1 MSIIHSMTGSASKL
15 VNSQL
20 ANINIDISSV
30 NGRYL
35 EIYLKLPDN
44 LRHLDSKLR
53 ALCQEKLT
61 RGKLDCYIT
70 YALNA
75 QASLN
80 IDANQLEALSE
91 ALNQV
96 EKTIPNACNLNP
108 MEILQYPGILKQPA
122 NIQDLIDEQVLE
134 NFAKALDS
142 LVKTRESEGK
152 KLKQALQV
160 RLDLIEKQADLIE
173 VQLTNLTKIE
183 REKILKKIEDL
194 KIEIDPQRI
203 EQEVAIIA
211 KTLFFFHVKLNLIKR
226 YVTWTFYHYLDI
238 FLSCSSAKATKLCKL
253 GKLRLIAS
261 ISQAAW
267 AKTIAKAECDIVFCA
282 DIADFIKGF
291 VKGILFMMLY
301 HPRSHERATTAYYY
315 QF

>member
-1 MSIIHSMTGSASKL
+1 MAKKGVFMSIIHSMTGSASKL

-20 ANINIDISSV
+20 ANINIDINSV

-142 LVKTRESEGK
+142 LVKTRESEGE

-211 KTLFFFHVKLNLIKR
+211 QKADVEEEYDRLRAHIKEVRAILDKGGICGKRLDFMMQEFNRESNTLASKASN
-226 YVTWTFYHYLDI
+226 LDI
-238 FLSCSSAKATKLCKL
+238 TRIAVELKV
-253 GKLRLIAS
+253 LIEQMREQVQN
-261 ISQAAW
+261 I
-267 AKTIAKAECDIVFCA
+267 E
-282 DIADFIKGF
+282 
-291 VKGILFMMLY
+291 
-301 HPRSHERATTAYYY
+301 
-315 QF
+315 

>member
-80 IDANQLEALSE
+80 IDVNQLEALSE

-142 LVKTRESEGK
+142 LVKTRESEGE
-152 KLKQALQV
+152 KLKLALQV

-173 VQLTNLTKIE
+173 AQLTNLTKIE

-211 KTLFFFHVKLNLIKR
+211 QKADVEEEYDRLRAHIKEVRSIIDKGGICGKRLDFMMQEFNRESNTLASKASN
-226 YVTWTFYHYLDI
+226 LDI
-238 FLSCSSAKATKLCKL
+238 TRIAVELKV
-253 GKLRLIAS
+253 LIEQMREQVQN
-261 ISQAAW
+261 I
-267 AKTIAKAECDIVFCA
+267 E
-282 DIADFIKGF
+282 
-291 VKGILFMMLY
+291 
-301 HPRSHERATTAYYY
+301 
-315 QF
+315 

>member
-80 IDANQLEALSE
+80 IDVNQLEALSE

-134 NFAKALDS
+134 NFANALDS
-142 LVKTRESEGK
+142 LVKTRESEGE

-173 VQLTNLTKIE
+173 AQLTNLTKIE

-194 KIEIDPQRI
+194 KIEIDPERI

-211 KTLFFFHVKLNLIKR
+211 QKADVEEEYDRLRAHIKEVREILDKGGICGKRLDFMMQEFNRESNTLASKASN
-226 YVTWTFYHYLDI
+226 LDI
-238 FLSCSSAKATKLCKL
+238 TRIAVELKV
-253 GKLRLIAS
+253 LIEQMREQVQN
-261 ISQAAW
+261 I
-267 AKTIAKAECDIVFCA
+267 E
-282 DIADFIKGF
+282 
-291 VKGILFMMLY
+291 
-301 HPRSHERATTAYYY
+301 
-315 QF
+315 

>member
-80 IDANQLEALSE
+80 IDVNQLEALSE

-142 LVKTRESEGK
+142 LVKTRESEGE

-211 KTLFFFHVKLNLIKR
+211 QKADVEEEYDRLRAHIKEVRSIIDKGGICGKRLDFMMQEFNRESNTLASKASN
-226 YVTWTFYHYLDI
+226 LDI
-238 FLSCSSAKATKLCKL
+238 TRIAVELKV
-253 GKLRLIAS
+253 LIEQMREQVQN
-261 ISQAAW
+261 I
-267 AKTIAKAECDIVFCA
+267 E
-282 DIADFIKGF
+282 
-291 VKGILFMMLY
+291 
-301 HPRSHERATTAYYY
+301 
-315 QF
+315 

>member
-70 YALNA
+70 YVLNA

-211 KTLFFFHVKLNLIKR
+211 QKADVEEEYDRLRAHIKEVRSILDKGGICGKRLDFMMQEFNRESNTLASKASN
-226 YVTWTFYHYLDI
+226 LDI
-238 FLSCSSAKATKLCKL
+238 TRIAVELKV
-253 GKLRLIAS
+253 LIEQMREQVQN
-261 ISQAAW
+261 I
-267 AKTIAKAECDIVFCA
+267 E
-282 DIADFIKGF
+282 
-291 VKGILFMMLY
+291 
-301 HPRSHERATTAYYY
+301 
-315 QF
+315 

>member
-1 MSIIHSMTGSASKL
+1 MAKKGVFMSIIHSMTGSASKL

-142 LVKTRESEGK
+142 LVKTRESEGE

-211 KTLFFFHVKLNLIKR
+211 QKADVEEEYDRLRAHIKEVRSIIDKGGICGKRLDFMMQEFNRESNTLASKASN
-226 YVTWTFYHYLDI
+226 LDI
-238 FLSCSSAKATKLCKL
+238 TRIAVELKV
-253 GKLRLIAS
+253 LIEQMREQVQN
-261 ISQAAW
+261 I
-267 AKTIAKAECDIVFCA
+267 E
-282 DIADFIKGF
+282 
-291 VKGILFMMLY
+291 
-301 HPRSHERATTAYYY
+301 
-315 QF
+315 

>member
-1 MSIIHSMTGSASKL
+1 MAKKGVFMSIIHSMTGSASKL
-15 VNSQL
+15 INSQL

-142 LVKTRESEGK
+142 LVKTRESEGE

-173 VQLTNLTKIE
+173 VQLANLTKIE

-211 KTLFFFHVKLNLIKR
+211 QKADVEEEYDRLRAHIKEVRSILDKGGICGKRLDFMMQEFNRESNTLASKASN
-226 YVTWTFYHYLDI
+226 LDI
-238 FLSCSSAKATKLCKL
+238 TRIAVELKV
-253 GKLRLIAS
+253 LIEQMREQVQN
-261 ISQAAW
+261 I
-267 AKTIAKAECDIVFCA
+267 E
-282 DIADFIKGF
+282 
-291 VKGILFMMLY
+291 
-301 HPRSHERATTAYYY
+301 
-315 QF
+315 

>member
-1 MSIIHSMTGSASKL
+1 MAKKGVFMSIIHSMTGSASKL

-142 LVKTRESEGK
+142 LVKTRESEGE
-152 KLKQALQV
+152 KLKLALQV

-173 VQLTNLTKIE
+173 AQLTNLTKIE

-211 KTLFFFHVKLNLIKR
+211 QKADVEEEYDRLRAHIKEVRSIIDKGGICGKRLDFMMQEFNRESNTLASKASN
-226 YVTWTFYHYLDI
+226 LDI
-238 FLSCSSAKATKLCKL
+238 TRIAVELKV
-253 GKLRLIAS
+253 LIEQMREQVQN
-261 ISQAAW
+261 I
-267 AKTIAKAECDIVFCA
+267 E
-282 DIADFIKGF
+282 
-291 VKGILFMMLY
+291 
-301 HPRSHERATTAYYY
+301 
-315 QF
+315 

>member
-1 MSIIHSMTGSASKL
+1 MAKKGVFMSIIHSMTGSASKL

-70 YALNA
+70 YVLNA

-173 VQLTNLTKIE
+173 VQLANLTKIE

-211 KTLFFFHVKLNLIKR
+211 QKADVEEEYDRLRAHIKEVRSILDKGGICGKRLDFMMQEFNRESNTLASKASN
-226 YVTWTFYHYLDI
+226 LDI
-238 FLSCSSAKATKLCKL
+238 TRIAVELKV
-253 GKLRLIAS
+253 LIEQMREQVQN
-261 ISQAAW
+261 I
-267 AKTIAKAECDIVFCA
+267 E
-282 DIADFIKGF
+282 
-291 VKGILFMMLY
+291 
-301 HPRSHERATTAYYY
+301 
-315 QF
+315 

>member
-1 MSIIHSMTGSASKL
+1 MAKKGVFMSIIHSMTGSASKL

-61 RGKLDCYIT
+61 RGKFDCYIT

-80 IDANQLEALSE
+80 IDVNQLEALSE

-142 LVKTRESEGK
+142 LVKTRESEGE
-152 KLKQALQV
+152 KLKLALQV

-173 VQLTNLTKIE
+173 AQLTNLTKIE

-211 KTLFFFHVKLNLIKR
+211 QKADVEEEYDRLRAHIKEVRSIIDKGGICGKRLDFMMQEFNRESNTLASKASN
-226 YVTWTFYHYLDI
+226 LDI
-238 FLSCSSAKATKLCKL
+238 TRIAVELKV
-253 GKLRLIAS
+253 LIEQMREQVQN
-261 ISQAAW
+261 I
-267 AKTIAKAECDIVFCA
+267 E
-282 DIADFIKGF
+282 
-291 VKGILFMMLY
+291 
-301 HPRSHERATTAYYY
+301 
-315 QF
+315 

>member
-1 MSIIHSMTGSASKL
+1 MAKKGVFMSIIHSMTGSASKL

-80 IDANQLEALSE
+80 IDVNQLEALSE

-142 LVKTRESEGK
+142 LVKTRESEGE
-152 KLKQALQV
+152 KLKLALQV

-173 VQLTNLTKIE
+173 AQLTNLTKIE

-211 KTLFFFHVKLNLIKR
+211 QKADVEEEYDRLRAHIKEVRAILDKGGICGKRLDFMMQEFNRESNTLASKASN
-226 YVTWTFYHYLDI
+226 LDI
-238 FLSCSSAKATKLCKL
+238 TRIAVELKV
-253 GKLRLIAS
+253 LIEQMREQVQN
-261 ISQAAW
+261 I
-267 AKTIAKAECDIVFCA
+267 E
-282 DIADFIKGF
+282 
-291 VKGILFMMLY
+291 
-301 HPRSHERATTAYYY
+301 
-315 QF
+315 

>member
-1 MSIIHSMTGSASKL
+1 MAKKGVFMSIIHSMTGSASKL

-142 LVKTRESEGK
+142 LVKTRESEGE

-211 KTLFFFHVKLNLIKR
+211 QKADVEEEYDRLRAHIKEVRSILDKGGICGKRLDFMMQEFNRESNTLASKASN
-226 YVTWTFYHYLDI
+226 LDI
-238 FLSCSSAKATKLCKL
+238 TRIAVELKV
-253 GKLRLIAS
+253 LIEQMREQVQN
-261 ISQAAW
+261 I
-267 AKTIAKAECDIVFCA
+267 E
-282 DIADFIKGF
+282 
-291 VKGILFMMLY
+291 
-301 HPRSHERATTAYYY
+301 
-315 QF
+315 

>member
-142 LVKTRESEGK
+142 LVKTRESEGE

-173 VQLTNLTKIE
+173 VQLANLTKIE

-211 KTLFFFHVKLNLIKR
+211 QKADVEEEYDRLRAHIKEVRAILDKGGICGKRLDFMMQEFNRESNTLASKASN
-226 YVTWTFYHYLDI
+226 LDI
-238 FLSCSSAKATKLCKL
+238 TRIAVELKV
-253 GKLRLIAS
+253 LIEQMREQVQN
-261 ISQAAW
+261 I
-267 AKTIAKAECDIVFCA
+267 E
-282 DIADFIKGF
+282 
-291 VKGILFMMLY
+291 
-301 HPRSHERATTAYYY
+301 
-315 QF
+315 

>member
-1 MSIIHSMTGSASKL
+1 MAKKGVFMSIIHSMTGSASKL

-142 LVKTRESEGK
+142 LVKTRESEGE
-152 KLKQALQV
+152 KLKLALQV

-211 KTLFFFHVKLNLIKR
+211 QKADVEEEYDRLRAHIKEVRAILDKGGICGKRLDFMMQEFNRESNTLASKASN
-226 YVTWTFYHYLDI
+226 LDI
-238 FLSCSSAKATKLCKL
+238 TRIAVELKV
-253 GKLRLIAS
+253 LIEQMREQVQN
-261 ISQAAW
+261 I
-267 AKTIAKAECDIVFCA
+267 E
-282 DIADFIKGF
+282 
-291 VKGILFMMLY
+291 
-301 HPRSHERATTAYYY
+301 
-315 QF
+315 

>member
-1 MSIIHSMTGSASKL
+1 MAKKGVFMSIIHSMTGSASKL

-142 LVKTRESEGK
+142 LVKTRESEGE

-160 RLDLIEKQADLIE
+160 RLDLLEKQADLIE
-173 VQLTNLTKIE
+173 VQLANLTKIE

-211 KTLFFFHVKLNLIKR
+211 QKADVEEEYDRLRAHIKEVRSILDKGGICGKRLDFMMQEFNRESNTLASKASN
-226 YVTWTFYHYLDI
+226 LDI
-238 FLSCSSAKATKLCKL
+238 TRIAVELKV
-253 GKLRLIAS
+253 LIEQMREQVQN
-261 ISQAAW
+261 I
-267 AKTIAKAECDIVFCA
+267 E
-282 DIADFIKGF
+282 
-291 VKGILFMMLY
+291 
-301 HPRSHERATTAYYY
+301 
-315 QF
+315 

>member
-1 MSIIHSMTGSASKL
+1 MAKKGVFMSIIHSMTGSASKL

-80 IDANQLEALSE
+80 IDVNQLEALSE

-142 LVKTRESEGK
+142 LVKTRESEGE

-173 VQLTNLTKIE
+173 AQLTNLTKIE

-211 KTLFFFHVKLNLIKR
+211 QKADVEEEYDRLRAHIKEVRAILDKGGICGKRLDFMMQEFNRESNTLASKASN
-226 YVTWTFYHYLDI
+226 LDI
-238 FLSCSSAKATKLCKL
+238 TRIAVELKV
-253 GKLRLIAS
+253 LIEQMREQVQN
-261 ISQAAW
+261 I
-267 AKTIAKAECDIVFCA
+267 E
-282 DIADFIKGF
+282 
-291 VKGILFMMLY
+291 
-301 HPRSHERATTAYYY
+301 
-315 QF
+315 

>member
-1 MSIIHSMTGSASKL
+1 MAKKGVFMSIIHSMTGSASKL

-142 LVKTRESEGK
+142 LVKTRESEGE

-173 VQLTNLTKIE
+173 VQLANLTKIE

-211 KTLFFFHVKLNLIKR
+211 QKADVEEEYDRLRAHITEVRSILDKGGICGKRLDFMMQEFNRESNTLASKASN
-226 YVTWTFYHYLDI
+226 LDI
-238 FLSCSSAKATKLCKL
+238 TRIAVELKV
-253 GKLRLIAS
+253 LIEQMREQVQN
-261 ISQAAW
+261 I
-267 AKTIAKAECDIVFCA
+267 E
-282 DIADFIKGF
+282 
-291 VKGILFMMLY
+291 
-301 HPRSHERATTAYYY
+301 
-315 QF
+315 

>member
-142 LVKTRESEGK
+142 LVKTRESEGE
-152 KLKQALQV
+152 KLKLALQV

-173 VQLTNLTKIE
+173 AQLTNLTKIE

-211 KTLFFFHVKLNLIKR
+211 QKADVEEEYDRLRAHIKEVRSIIDKGGICGKRLDFMMQEFNRESNTLASKASN
-226 YVTWTFYHYLDI
+226 LDI
-238 FLSCSSAKATKLCKL
+238 TRIAVELKV
-253 GKLRLIAS
+253 LIEQMREQVQN
-261 ISQAAW
+261 I
-267 AKTIAKAECDIVFCA
+267 E
-282 DIADFIKGF
+282 
-291 VKGILFMMLY
+291 
-301 HPRSHERATTAYYY
+301 
-315 QF
+315 

>member
-142 LVKTRESEGK
+142 LVKTRESEGE

-211 KTLFFFHVKLNLIKR
+211 QKADVEEEYDRLRAHIKEVRAILDKGGICGKRLDFMMQEFNRESNTLASKASN
-226 YVTWTFYHYLDI
+226 LDI
-238 FLSCSSAKATKLCKL
+238 TRIAVELKV
-253 GKLRLIAS
+253 LIEQMREQVQN
-261 ISQAAW
+261 I
-267 AKTIAKAECDIVFCA
+267 E
-282 DIADFIKGF
+282 
-291 VKGILFMMLY
+291 
-301 HPRSHERATTAYYY
+301 
-315 QF
+315 

>member
-142 LVKTRESEGK
+142 LVKTRESEGE

-173 VQLTNLTKIE
+173 VQLANLTKIE

-211 KTLFFFHVKLNLIKR
+211 QKADVEEEYDRLRAHIKEVRSILDKGGICGKRLDFMMQEFNRESNTLASKASN
-226 YVTWTFYHYLDI
+226 LDI
-238 FLSCSSAKATKLCKL
+238 TRIAVELKV
-253 GKLRLIAS
+253 LIEQMREQVQN
-261 ISQAAW
+261 I
-267 AKTIAKAECDIVFCA
+267 E
-282 DIADFIKGF
+282 
-291 VKGILFMMLY
+291 
-301 HPRSHERATTAYYY
+301 
-315 QF
+315 

>member
-142 LVKTRESEGK
+142 LVKTRESEGE

-211 KTLFFFHVKLNLIKR
+211 QKADVEEEYDRLRAHNKEVRAILDKGGNCGKRLDFMMQEYNRESNTLASKASN
-226 YVTWTFYHYLDI
+226 LDI
-238 FLSCSSAKATKLCKL
+238 TRIAVELKV
-253 GKLRLIAS
+253 LIEQMREQVQN
-261 ISQAAW
+261 I
-267 AKTIAKAECDIVFCA
+267 E
-282 DIADFIKGF
+282 
-291 VKGILFMMLY
+291 
-301 HPRSHERATTAYYY
+301 
-315 QF
+315 

>member
-142 LVKTRESEGK
+142 LVKTRESEGE

-211 KTLFFFHVKLNLIKR
+211 QKADVEEEYDRLRAHIKEVRSIIDKGGICGKRLDFMMQEFNRESNTLASKASN
-226 YVTWTFYHYLDI
+226 LDI
-238 FLSCSSAKATKLCKL
+238 TRIAVELKV
-253 GKLRLIAS
+253 LIEQMREQVQN
-261 ISQAAW
+261 I
-267 AKTIAKAECDIVFCA
+267 E
-282 DIADFIKGF
+282 
-291 VKGILFMMLY
+291 
-301 HPRSHERATTAYYY
+301 
-315 QF
+315 

>member
-1 MSIIHSMTGSASKL
+1 MAKKGVFMSIIHSMTGSASKL

-80 IDANQLEALSE
+80 IDVNQLEALSE

-142 LVKTRESEGK
+142 LVKTRESEGE
-152 KLKQALQV
+152 KLKLALQV

-173 VQLTNLTKIE
+173 AQLTNLTKIE
-183 REKILKKIEDL
+183 REKLLKKIEDL

-211 KTLFFFHVKLNLIKR
+211 QKADVEEEYDRLRAHIKEVRAILDKGGICGKRLDFMMQEFNRESNTLASKASN
-226 YVTWTFYHYLDI
+226 LDI
-238 FLSCSSAKATKLCKL
+238 TRIAVELKV
-253 GKLRLIAS
+253 LIEQMREQVQN
-261 ISQAAW
+261 I
-267 AKTIAKAECDIVFCA
+267 E
-282 DIADFIKGF
+282 
-291 VKGILFMMLY
+291 
-301 HPRSHERATTAYYY
+301 
-315 QF
+315 

>member
-1 MSIIHSMTGSASKL
+1 MAKKGVFMSIIHSMTGSASKL

-134 NFAKALDS
+134 NFAKALYS
-142 LVKTRESEGK
+142 LVKTRESEGE

-211 KTLFFFHVKLNLIKR
+211 QKADVEEEYDRLRAHIKEVRAILDKGGICGKRLDFMMQEFNRESNTLASKASN
-226 YVTWTFYHYLDI
+226 LDI
-238 FLSCSSAKATKLCKL
+238 TRIAVELKV
-253 GKLRLIAS
+253 LIEQMREQVQN
-261 ISQAAW
+261 I
-267 AKTIAKAECDIVFCA
+267 E
-282 DIADFIKGF
+282 
-291 VKGILFMMLY
+291 
-301 HPRSHERATTAYYY
+301 
-315 QF
+315 

>member
-1 MSIIHSMTGSASKL
+1 MAKKGVFMSMIHSMTGSASKL

-173 VQLTNLTKIE
+173 VQLANLTKIE

-211 KTLFFFHVKLNLIKR
+211 QKADVEEEYDRLRAHIKEVRSILDKGGICGKRLDFMMQEFNRESNTLASKASN
-226 YVTWTFYHYLDI
+226 LDI
-238 FLSCSSAKATKLCKL
+238 TRIAVELKV
-253 GKLRLIAS
+253 LIEQMREQVQN
-261 ISQAAW
+261 I
-267 AKTIAKAECDIVFCA
+267 E
-282 DIADFIKGF
+282 
-291 VKGILFMMLY
+291 
-301 HPRSHERATTAYYY
+301 
-315 QF
+315 

>member
-80 IDANQLEALSE
+80 IDVNQLEALSE

-142 LVKTRESEGK
+142 LVKTRESEGE

-173 VQLTNLTKIE
+173 AQLTNLTKIE

-203 EQEVAIIA
+203 EQEVGIIA
-211 KTLFFFHVKLNLIKR
+211 QKADVEEEYDRLRAHIKEVRSILDKGGICGKRLDFMMQEFNRESNTLASKASN
-226 YVTWTFYHYLDI
+226 LDI
-238 FLSCSSAKATKLCKL
+238 TRIAVELKV
-253 GKLRLIAS
+253 LIEQMREQVQN
-261 ISQAAW
+261 I
-267 AKTIAKAECDIVFCA
+267 E
-282 DIADFIKGF
+282 
-291 VKGILFMMLY
+291 
-301 HPRSHERATTAYYY
+301 
-315 QF
+315 

>member
-70 YALNA
+70 YASNA

-173 VQLTNLTKIE
+173 VQLANLTKIE

-211 KTLFFFHVKLNLIKR
+211 QKADVEEEYDRLRAHIKEVRSILDKGGICGKRLDFMMQEFNRKSNTLASKSSN
-226 YVTWTFYHYLDI
+226 LDI
-238 FLSCSSAKATKLCKL
+238 TRIAVELKV
-253 GKLRLIAS
+253 LIEQMREQVQN
-261 ISQAAW
+261 I
-267 AKTIAKAECDIVFCA
+267 E
-282 DIADFIKGF
+282 
-291 VKGILFMMLY
+291 
-301 HPRSHERATTAYYY
+301 
-315 QF
+315 

>member
-1 MSIIHSMTGSASKL
+1 MAKKGVFMSIIHSMTGSASKL

-80 IDANQLEALSE
+80 IDVNQLEALSE

-142 LVKTRESEGK
+142 LVKTRESEGE
-152 KLKQALQV
+152 KLKLALQV

-211 KTLFFFHVKLNLIKR
+211 QKADVEEEYDRLRAHIKEVRSILDKGGICGKRLDFMMQEFNRESNTLASKASN
-226 YVTWTFYHYLDI
+226 LDI
-238 FLSCSSAKATKLCKL
+238 TRIAVELKV
-253 GKLRLIAS
+253 LIEQMREQVQN
-261 ISQAAW
+261 I
-267 AKTIAKAECDIVFCA
+267 E
-282 DIADFIKGF
+282 
-291 VKGILFMMLY
+291 
-301 HPRSHERATTAYYY
+301 
-315 QF
+315 

>member
-142 LVKTRESEGK
+142 LVKTRESEGE

-173 VQLTNLTKIE
+173 AQLTNLTKIE

-211 KTLFFFHVKLNLIKR
+211 QKADVEEEYDRLRAHIKEVRAILDKGGICGKRLDFMMQEFNRESNTLASKASN
-226 YVTWTFYHYLDI
+226 LDI
-238 FLSCSSAKATKLCKL
+238 TRIAVELKV
-253 GKLRLIAS
+253 LIEQMREQVQN
-261 ISQAAW
+261 I
-267 AKTIAKAECDIVFCA
+267 E
-282 DIADFIKGF
+282 
-291 VKGILFMMLY
+291 
-301 HPRSHERATTAYYY
+301 
-315 QF
+315 

>member
-1 MSIIHSMTGSASKL
+1 MAKKGVFMSIIHSMTGSASKL

-122 NIQDLIDEQVLE
+122 NIQDLIDDQVLE

-173 VQLTNLTKIE
+173 VQLANLTKIE

-211 KTLFFFHVKLNLIKR
+211 QKADVEEEYDRLRAHIKEVRSILDKGGICGKRLDFMMQEFNRESNTLASKASN
-226 YVTWTFYHYLDI
+226 LDI
-238 FLSCSSAKATKLCKL
+238 TRIAVELKV
-253 GKLRLIAS
+253 LIEQMREQVQN
-261 ISQAAW
+261 I
-267 AKTIAKAECDIVFCA
+267 E
-282 DIADFIKGF
+282 
-291 VKGILFMMLY
+291 
-301 HPRSHERATTAYYY
+301 
-315 QF
+315 

>member
-80 IDANQLEALSE
+80 LDVNQLEALSE

-142 LVKTRESEGK
+142 LVKTRESEGE
-152 KLKQALQV
+152 KLKLALQV

-173 VQLTNLTKIE
+173 AQLTNLTKIE

-211 KTLFFFHVKLNLIKR
+211 QKADVEEEYDRLRAHIKEVRSIIDKGGICGKRLDFMMQEFNRESNTLASKASN
-226 YVTWTFYHYLDI
+226 LDI
-238 FLSCSSAKATKLCKL
+238 TRIAVELKV
-253 GKLRLIAS
+253 LIEQMREQVQN
-261 ISQAAW
+261 I
-267 AKTIAKAECDIVFCA
+267 E
-282 DIADFIKGF
+282 
-291 VKGILFMMLY
+291 
-301 HPRSHERATTAYYY
+301 
-315 QF
+315 

>member
-80 IDANQLEALSE
+80 IDVNQLEALSE

-142 LVKTRESEGK
+142 LVKTRESEGE

-173 VQLTNLTKIE
+173 AQLTNLTKIE

-211 KTLFFFHVKLNLIKR
+211 QKADVEEEYDRLRAHIKEVRSIIDKGGICGKRLDFMMQEFNRESNTLASKASN
-226 YVTWTFYHYLDI
+226 LDI
-238 FLSCSSAKATKLCKL
+238 TRIAVELKV
-253 GKLRLIAS
+253 LIEQMREQVQN
-261 ISQAAW
+261 I
-267 AKTIAKAECDIVFCA
+267 E
-282 DIADFIKGF
+282 
-291 VKGILFMMLY
+291 
-301 HPRSHERATTAYYY
+301 
-315 QF
+315 

>member
-1 MSIIHSMTGSASKL
+1 MAKKGVFMSIIHSMTGSASKL

-70 YALNA
+70 YVLNA

-211 KTLFFFHVKLNLIKR
+211 QKADVEEEYDRLRAHIKEVRSILDKGGICGKRLDFMMQEFNRESNTLASKASN
-226 YVTWTFYHYLDI
+226 LDI
-238 FLSCSSAKATKLCKL
+238 TRIAVELKV
-253 GKLRLIAS
+253 LIEQMREQVQN
-261 ISQAAW
+261 I
-267 AKTIAKAECDIVFCA
+267 E
-282 DIADFIKGF
+282 
-291 VKGILFMMLY
+291 
-301 HPRSHERATTAYYY
+301 
-315 QF
+315 

>member
-1 MSIIHSMTGSASKL
+1 MAKKGVFMSIIHSMTGSASKL

-142 LVKTRESEGK
+142 LVKTRESEGE

-211 KTLFFFHVKLNLIKR
+211 QKADVEEEYDRLRAHIKEVRAILDKGGICDKRLDFMMQEFNRESNTLASKASN
-226 YVTWTFYHYLDI
+226 LDI
-238 FLSCSSAKATKLCKL
+238 TRIAVELKV
-253 GKLRLIAS
+253 LIEQMREQVQN
-261 ISQAAW
+261 I
-267 AKTIAKAECDIVFCA
+267 E
-282 DIADFIKGF
+282 
-291 VKGILFMMLY
+291 
-301 HPRSHERATTAYYY
+301 
-315 QF
+315 

>member
-1 MSIIHSMTGSASKL
+1 MAKKGVFMSIIHSMTGSASKL

-75 QASLN
+75 QASHN

-142 LVKTRESEGK
+142 LVKTRESEGE

-211 KTLFFFHVKLNLIKR
+211 QKADVEEEYDRLRAHIKEVRAILDKGGICGKRLDFMMQEFNRESNTLASKASN
-226 YVTWTFYHYLDI
+226 LDI
-238 FLSCSSAKATKLCKL
+238 TRIAVELKV
-253 GKLRLIAS
+253 LIEQMREQVQN
-261 ISQAAW
+261 I
-267 AKTIAKAECDIVFCA
+267 E
-282 DIADFIKGF
+282 
-291 VKGILFMMLY
+291 
-301 HPRSHERATTAYYY
+301 
-315 QF
+315 

>member
-1 MSIIHSMTGSASKL
+1 MAKKGVFMSIIHSMTGSASKL

-96 EKTIPNACNLNP
+96 EKTIPNACNLDP

-142 LVKTRESEGK
+142 LVKTRESEGE

-173 VQLTNLTKIE
+173 VQLANLTKIE

-211 KTLFFFHVKLNLIKR
+211 QKADVEEEYDRLRAHIKEVRSILDKGGICGKRLDFMMQEFNRESNTLASKASN
-226 YVTWTFYHYLDI
+226 LDI
-238 FLSCSSAKATKLCKL
+238 TRIAVELKV
-253 GKLRLIAS
+253 LIEQMREQVQN
-261 ISQAAW
+261 I
-267 AKTIAKAECDIVFCA
+267 E
-282 DIADFIKGF
+282 
-291 VKGILFMMLY
+291 
-301 HPRSHERATTAYYY
+301 
-315 QF
+315 

>member
-1 MSIIHSMTGSASKL
+1 MAKKGVFMSIIHSMTGSASKL

-173 VQLTNLTKIE
+173 VQLANLTKIE

-211 KTLFFFHVKLNLIKR
+211 QKADVEEEYDRLRAHIKEVR
-226 YVTWTFYHYLDI
+226 SILDKGGI
-238 FLSCSSAKATKLCKL
+238 C
-253 GKLRLIAS
+253 GKRL
-261 ISQAAW
+261 
-267 AKTIAKAECDIVFCA
+267 D
-282 DIADFIKGF
+282 
-291 VKGILFMMLY
+291 FMMQEFNRESNTLASKASNLDLT
-301 HPRSHERATTAYYY
+301 RIAVELKVLIEQMRA
-315 QF
+315 QVQNIE

>member
-142 LVKTRESEGK
+142 LVKTRESEGE
-152 KLKQALQV
+152 KLKLALQV

-211 KTLFFFHVKLNLIKR
+211 QKADVEEEYDRLRAHIKEVRSIIDKGGICGKRLDFMMQEFNRESNTLASKASN
-226 YVTWTFYHYLDI
+226 LDI
-238 FLSCSSAKATKLCKL
+238 TRIAVELKV
-253 GKLRLIAS
+253 LIEQMREQVQN
-261 ISQAAW
+261 I
-267 AKTIAKAECDIVFCA
+267 E
-282 DIADFIKGF
+282 
-291 VKGILFMMLY
+291 
-301 HPRSHERATTAYYY
+301 
-315 QF
+315 

>member
-35 EIYLKLPDN
+35 EIYLQLPDN

-173 VQLTNLTKIE
+173 VQLANLTKIE

-211 KTLFFFHVKLNLIKR
+211 QKADVEEEYDRLRAHIKEVRSILDKGGICGKRLDFMMQEFNRESNTLASKASN
-226 YVTWTFYHYLDI
+226 LDI
-238 FLSCSSAKATKLCKL
+238 TRIAVELKV
-253 GKLRLIAS
+253 LIEQMREQVQN
-261 ISQAAW
+261 I
-267 AKTIAKAECDIVFCA
+267 E
-282 DIADFIKGF
+282 
-291 VKGILFMMLY
+291 
-301 HPRSHERATTAYYY
+301 
-315 QF
+315 